1 VSSFSL
7 QQTADSTQL
16 FDTLK
21 IESVTLKSKIINV
34 MKNYRNLVVW
44 EKAHKLVLSI
54 YAVTQ
59 RFPNEERFGLT
70 SQIRRA
76 ATSTPTNIA
85 EGCGKSTQKD
95 FAHYLEIAFASM
107 QEVQYLSFLSFELKY
122 LDALAYSTLEK
133 NITEVKAML
142 FGLIQKIR
150 KP

>member
-1 VSSFSL
+1 
-7 QQTADSTQL
+7 
-16 FDTLK
+16 
-21 IESVTLKSKIINV
+21 
-34 MKNYRNLVVW
+34 MKDYRKLVVW
-44 EKAHKLVLSI
+44 DKAHKLVLSI
-54 YAVTQ
+54 YNVTQ
-59 RFPNEERFGLT
+59 AFPKEERYGLT

-122 LDALAYSTLEK
+122 LDALAFATLEN
-133 NITEVKAML
+133 NIDEVKAML
-142 FGLIQKIR
+142 MRLIQKVR

>member
-1 VSSFSL
+1 
-7 QQTADSTQL
+7 
-16 FDTLK
+16 
-21 IESVTLKSKIINV
+21 
-34 MKNYRNLVVW
+34 MKDYRNLVVW

-54 YAVTQ
+54 YKVTQ
-59 RFPNEERFGLT
+59 GFPKEERYGLI

-95 FAHYLEIAFASM
+95 FAHFLEIAFASM

-122 LDALAYSTLEK
+122 LDELSYSTLAS
-133 NITEVKAML
+133 NIHEVKAML
-142 FGLIQKIR
+142 MRLIQKVR